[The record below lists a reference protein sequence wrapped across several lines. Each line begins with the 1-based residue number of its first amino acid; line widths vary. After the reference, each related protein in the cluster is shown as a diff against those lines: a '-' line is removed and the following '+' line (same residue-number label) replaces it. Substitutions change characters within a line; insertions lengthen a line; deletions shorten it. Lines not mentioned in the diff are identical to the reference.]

1 MHMILILFNK
11 FKKMMVVK
19 LIEMLTALQ
28 QNNYKEMFLYRN
40 LDKDGHNQR
49 YKHNIKN
56 KIQNQSIIV

>member
-1 MHMILILFNK
+1 
-11 FKKMMVVK
+11 MMVVK